1 MTRRDDGKGDAV
13 RGSALIGALDLRRVL
28 RGLRRML
35 TAGGPV
41 RLVLALGASAV
52 IALCVATSMIVVQVR
67 ARELATARRDLGAF
81 DNLLDE
87 QTVQTI
93 QGVNLLVSSIADE
106 LKVEGI
112 ATPDDL
118 EREMNGV
125 DTFHTLQSRTEG
137 VPQLDAITLIA
148 ADGQLV
154 NFSRY
159 YPIPPVNVADR
170 DYFKALRDAPSR
182 ETFLSRP
189 VQNRGDGTWDIYLAH
204 RIDGPHGEFVGLVLG
219 AMQLRYFE
227 NLYRSITT
235 GDSSAIAL
243 WRTDG
248 TLLARFPTLPQI
260 GQTLKAPATLTD
272 VPTDRPVIA
281 DSVTGLDGVKR
292 MRAERR
298 LDDVPVVVE
307 ASRTMREV
315 LSDWRHDAMVM
326 VLASLACVAAI
337 LLLIAAMVRQ
347 FRAYE
352 VMSSALAAREE
363 AVQARMRA
371 EERLLQ
377 AQKLESIG
385 RLTSGIAHD
394 FNNLLTSVRGNVEL
408 LLREPAGTADDAT
421 RARRLTT
428 VLKAAD
434 QGAGLVRQLL
444 AFARRESLSPGDVD
458 VNALLRGMEELLA
471 GTVGD
476 AVRLRLR
483 LDAALW
489 LARVD
494 PAQLERVVL
503 NLASNARDAM
513 PAGGELLIATGNTV
527 LDSGGDLPAGEYV
540 CLSLSDTGTG
550 MTEEVRQQAFEPFF
564 TTKPQGAG
572 TGLGLSQVYGLARQS
587 GGTVRIDSAPG
598 AGTTVR
604 VLLPRVVRRVRAEMG
619 KVSERQASASL

>member
-1 MTRRDDGKGDAV
+1 M